1 MTYRRPNYIPCIV
14 GASMGSP
21 AASFTVGL
29 IRSFFLPPNVT
40 TTDKMRLI
48 SWHYSSS
55 ATTGTYHVG
64 KNADPAGGAASA
76 ALLADFGTA
85 VTGNLEASGEGAN
98 MTFAKCSEV
107 EFAVTS
113 DMVTHAAAGT
123 GFSLAFK
130 SNTSTNMAC
139 FCVTLLLDKRS

>member
-21 AASFTVGL
+21 ASSFTVGL
-29 IRSFFLPPNVT
+29 IRSFFLPPDVT
-40 TTDKMRLI
+40 TADKMRLI

-55 ATTGTYHVG
+55 ATTGTYH
-64 KNADPAGGAASA
+64 AASA

-85 VTGNLEASGEGAN
+85 VTGNLEASGVGAN
-98 MTFAKCSEV
+98 MTYAKTSQV

-113 DMVTHAAAGT
+113 DMVTHAAAGK
-123 GFSLAFK
+123 GFSLGFK
-130 SNTSTNMAC
+130 SNTGTNMAC